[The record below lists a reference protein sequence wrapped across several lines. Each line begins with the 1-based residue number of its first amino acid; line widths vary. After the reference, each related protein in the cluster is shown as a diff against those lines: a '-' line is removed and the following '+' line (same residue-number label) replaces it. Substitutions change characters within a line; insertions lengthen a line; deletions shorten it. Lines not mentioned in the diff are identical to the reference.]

1 MEVLDIKALPLGMF
15 KNTYT
20 ARPAEIEHIKKLHF
34 DVNVGGVNITTTN
47 IKVLDHPIF
56 KKLSKIIDKNAREY
70 VEKVLGISDKIKRV
84 HSWATV
90 THKGQHHGHHKHP
103 GAFISVVYYAKCNS
117 GVFNTAF
124 DRSMIQEGFF
134 LDYSIKDFNKY
145 NCVTWHVKTESN
157 DMLAFPGWISHGS
170 TPSESDEPRILIG
183 ANYFLTGAV
192 GFSDRISLLHL

>member
-1 MEVLDIKALPLGMF
+1 MEVLDIKEIALGMF

-20 ARPAEIEHIKKLHF
+20 AKPAEIEHIKKLHF

-103 GAFISVVYYAKCNS
+103 GAFISVVYYARCDS
-117 GVFNTAF
+117 GIFNTAF

-134 LDYSIKDFNKY
+134 LDYSIRDFNKY